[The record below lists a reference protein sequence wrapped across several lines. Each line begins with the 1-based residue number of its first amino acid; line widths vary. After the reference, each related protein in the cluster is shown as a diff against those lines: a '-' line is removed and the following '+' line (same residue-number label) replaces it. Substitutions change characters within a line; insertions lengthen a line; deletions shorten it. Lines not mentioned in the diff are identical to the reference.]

1 MFKTGRVWEFNT
13 DRFKITL
20 DIELDNGYRYDGDD
34 PDGEVQS
41 KLNDG
46 EFIAFDSIVTVF
58 CDDMEIASDSLG
70 GSVYDPD
77 EMSDFWTA
85 HRDSN
90 PMNRNCSLMR
100 AARRDG
106 TCIGHYFPDMVSQAI
121 KDARRYL
128 ANVRLPPVLRHY
140 E

>member
-1 MFKTGRVWEFNT
+1 MFKTGRVWVFNT

-20 DIELDNGYRYDGDD
+20 DIELDYGYVYDGDD
-34 PDGEVQS
+34 PDGEVQQ

-46 EFIAFDSIVTVF
+46 DYVAFDSIVTVY

-70 GSVYDPD
+70 GSVYAYD
-77 EMSDFWTA
+77 EMSDFWTD
-85 HRDSN
+85 HRSAD
-90 PMNRNCSLMR
+90 PMNRNCSIMR
-100 AARRDG
+100 AARG
-106 TCIGHYFPDMVSQAI
+106 GNACIGHYFPDMVSQAI

-128 ANVRLPPVLRHY
+128 ANVRRPPVLRHY

>member
-1 MFKTGRVWEFNT
+1 MYKTGRVWEFHT
-13 DRFKITL
+13 DRFTITL
-20 DIELDNGYRYDGDD
+20 DIEIDNGYRYDGDD

-41 KLNDG
+41 KLDDG
-46 EFIAFDSIVTVF
+46 EFVAFDSIVTVY
-58 CDDMEIASDSLG
+58 CDDTEIASDSLG

-90 PMNRNCSLMR
+90 PMNRNCSIMR
-100 AARRDG
+100 EARG
-106 TCIGHYFPDMVSQAI
+106 GACIGHYFPDMVSQAI

-128 ANVRLPPVLRHY
+128 ANVRRPPVLRHY